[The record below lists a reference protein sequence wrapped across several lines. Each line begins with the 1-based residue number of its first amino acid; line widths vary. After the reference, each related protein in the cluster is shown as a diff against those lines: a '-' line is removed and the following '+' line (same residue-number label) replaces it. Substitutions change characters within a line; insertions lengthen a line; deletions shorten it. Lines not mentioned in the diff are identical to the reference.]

1 MEKKLPKNWVETEL
15 GKVSEIIRGVS
26 YNKNQ
31 ALSFRNEDSAY
42 ILRGG
47 NIQDGKIDFDTDDNV
62 FVDKKLVNP
71 IQFLKENDVVIVGS
85 TGSKKLIGKA
95 GVAIQDYD
103 SVAFGAFL
111 MLLRTKSINK
121 KFHAYFFQ
129 TKFYRNL
136 ISELAGGVNINNIR
150 KEYLENMAFPL
161 PPLPEQERIVAKL
174 DLLFAQHEKMKTA
187 LEKIPQLLK
196 DFRQQILS
204 QAVTGKL
211 TEEIS
216 YVEVLEEIRNDRL
229 NWYLSEVEISKSKK
243 IKKPQKIVLE
253 VDGDRDYLSKF
264 LYKELDIC
272 FIEEIAA
279 KKDNA
284 LKAGPFGSS
293 LKKEFYVS
301 EGYKIYGQEQVIKN
315 DAFYGDYYIDEQ
327 KFNDLKSCEVFPND
341 LLISLVGTIGKV
353 LILPNNSK
361 KGIINPR
368 LLKFSFHEFINP
380 FFIKIYLESNIAKN
394 FLKESSHGGTMDVLN
409 LGILKTLPIPLPSLK
424 EQTEI
429 VSRVE
434 SLFTKIDAIELRY
447 QKLKEKIDALPQ
459 TILHKAFKGELV
471 PQLPTD
477 GDAKDLLKE
486 ILALKKE
493 GKKK

>member
-174 DLLFAQHEKMKTA
+174 DLLFAQHEKMKTS

-196 DFRQQILS
+196 DFRQQILT

-211 TEEIS
+211 TEEW
-216 YVEVLEEIRNDRL
+216 R
-229 NWYLSEVEISKSKK
+229 K
-243 IKKPQKIVLE
+243 
-253 VDGDRDYLSKF
+253 G
-264 LYKELDIC
+264 KELGEWEERQLQNVGQ
-272 FIEEIAA
+272 FISGFAFKSNDFEKEGIQLIRMGNLYNNKLDLARSPVFIPKNYDA
-279 KKDNA
+279 K
-284 LKAGPFGSS
+284 
-293 LKKEFYVS
+293 
-301 EGYKIYGQEQVIKN
+301 
-315 DAFYGDYYIDEQ
+315 
-327 KFNDLKSCEVFPND
+327 
-341 LLISLVGTIGKV
+341 
-353 LILPNNSK
+353 
-361 KGIINPR
+361 
-368 LLKFSFHEFINP
+368 
-380 FFIKIYLESNIAKN
+380 
-394 FLKESSHGGTMDVLN
+394 
-409 LGILKTLPIPLPSLK
+409 ILKNI
-424 EQTEI
+424 
-429 VSRVE
+429 
-434 SLFTKIDAIELRY
+434 
-447 QKLKEKIDALPQ
+447 
-459 TILHKAFKGELV
+459 
-471 PQLPTD
+471 
-477 GDAKDLLKE
+477 
-486 ILALKKE
+486 
-493 GKKK
+493 

>member
-174 DLLFAQHEKMKTA
+174 DLLFAQHEKMKIA
-187 LEKIPQLLK
+187 LEKIPQILK
-196 DFRQQILS
+196 DFRQQILT

-211 TEEIS
+211 TEEWR
-216 YVEVLEEIRNDRL
+216 EGKD
-229 NWYLSEVEISKSKK
+229 LSFPTKEK
-243 IKKPQKIVLE
+243 IA
-253 VDGDRDYLSKF
+253 S
-264 LYKELDIC
+264 
-272 FIEEIAA
+272 EIALELLDLN
-279 KKDNA
+279 KENSENKRSIFKQNSISFIRKNIDNDWSFYTVESLCVA
-284 LKAGPFGSS
+284 IVDCLHETAIFSEEGFNIIDTNNIEPFKLNFNKMRYVDNDFYIKWISRLKPRKGDIAFTREANIGNAAMIPENNLYCIGQRTMLFRFSNLLNDKFCEYFMNS
-293 LKKEFYVS
+293 EEF
-301 EGYKIYGQEQVIKN
+301 KIQYRPLIKGVASQHIN
-315 DAFYGDYYIDEQ
+315 IR
-327 KFNDLKSCEVFPND
+327 DL
-341 LLISLVGTIGKV
+341 
-353 LILPNNSK
+353 
-361 KGIINPR
+361 R
-368 LLKFSFHEFINP
+368 LLEF
-380 FFIKIYLESNIAKN
+380 
-394 FLKESSHGGTMDVLN
+394 
-409 LGILKTLPIPLPSLK
+409 PLPSLE
-424 EQTEI
+424 EQTQI

-434 SLFTKIDAIELRY
+434 SLFSKIDVIELRY
-447 QKLKEKIDALPQ
+447 QKLKEKLDQLPQ

-486 ILALKKE
+486 ILALKK
-493 GKKK
+493 